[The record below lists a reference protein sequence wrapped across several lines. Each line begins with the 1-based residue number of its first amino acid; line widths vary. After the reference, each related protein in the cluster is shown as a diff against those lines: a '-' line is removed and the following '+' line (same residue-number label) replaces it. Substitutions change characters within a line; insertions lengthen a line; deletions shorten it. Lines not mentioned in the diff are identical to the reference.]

1 MIKLKTD
8 SNECIH
14 VNVCQYKHNAKF
26 AMDRL
31 KTTAFKYVIS
41 NEVCTWEEKMECD
54 RIDVEFS
61 CPEYEEK
68 QQTLLRE
75 YKRSG
80 GIR

>member
-8 SNECIH
+8 CNECIH

-26 AMDRL
+26 AMDKL
-31 KTTAFKYVIS
+31 KETAFKSPIS
-41 NEVCTWEEKMECD
+41 NDICTWEEKMEYD
-54 RIDVEFS
+54 HINVEFS

-75 YKRSG
+75 
-80 GIR
+80 I